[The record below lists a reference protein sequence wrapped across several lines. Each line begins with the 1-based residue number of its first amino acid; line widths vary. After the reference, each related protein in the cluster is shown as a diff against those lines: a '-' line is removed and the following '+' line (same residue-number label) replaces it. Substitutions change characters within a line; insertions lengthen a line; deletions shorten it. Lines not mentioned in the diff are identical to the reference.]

1 MENNIGIG
9 AIVGLLTVSSIYV
22 WQSESFTK
30 TQKIILL
37 VLIIFAPL
45 QWLGILIFSIYNK
58 IQLENSPE
66 RIEEKKTENLK
77 SKLDSTIENLNDLN
91 QKGILTDEEFQ
102 QKTAKLEAEKAEQ
115 DLKNSTEYKQLK
127 SLLDN
132 GILTKEEFE
141 NKINLLKNTSEN
153 EVDKNEIGKI
163 LNSAT
168 DNYLKDFYNL

>member
-66 RIEEKKTENLK
+66 RIEEKKTEKLK